1 MHEASILRLKYNA
14 NRKRVN
20 ILNYSLFIA
29 RGTSVGE
36 IMKVM
41 GKTAKVLV
49 KVQPEGKYSE
59 FN

>member
-41 GKTAKVLV
+41 GKTKVLV
-49 KVQPEGKYSE
+49 KVQPEGTYSE